1 MNSTLPIRRI
11 LVPHDF
17 SDAADAALIE
27 AIRLAHAFGAQIT
40 LLHAFD
46 DPAEG
51 ADDAADVDRELE
63 PELCE
68 NIGRQARKTLEK
80 VAARVRGSG
89 VEITTRVRCGRPW
102 CEIDSEATEGHFNLI
117 VMGTHGRTGLAHGL
131 YGSVA
136 EKIVRTALCLVLT
149 VRGPPRVKSEGL
161 QPAWKRMWRHWRWQ
175 PNR

>member
-27 AIRLAHAFGAQIT
+27 AIRLAHAFGAGIT

-51 ADDAADVDRELE
+51 ADDAAALVRGLE

-68 NIGRQARKTLEK
+68 NIGREARKTLEK
-80 VAARVRGSG
+80 VAARMRGSG
-89 VEITTRVRCGRPW
+89 VEIATKVRCGRPW
-102 CEIDSEATEGHFNLI
+102 CEIDSEATEGHFDLI
-117 VMGTHGRTGLAHGL
+117 VMGTHGRTGLAQGL

-161 QPAWKRMWRHWRWQ
+161 QPVWKRMWPRWRRQ
-175 PNR
+175 PTR